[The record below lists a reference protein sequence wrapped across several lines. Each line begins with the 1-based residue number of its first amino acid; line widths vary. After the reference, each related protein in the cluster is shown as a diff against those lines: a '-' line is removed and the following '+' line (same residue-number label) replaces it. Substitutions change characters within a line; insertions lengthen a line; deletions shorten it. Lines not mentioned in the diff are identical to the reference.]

1 MPTPVT
7 ELDLL
12 RLSSLPPSKVVAW
25 FKAKGYAI
33 SWDWRDVWQQQHARA
48 FTVAKAANDDILRA
62 LRDGVDQAVT
72 NGWSERR
79 FIQEMTPRLQQMGW
93 WGQQS
98 VVNPTGNLQL
108 VQLGSPWRLK
118 TIYRTN
124 MYTSFATGRYRTLV
138 ANGHNR
144 PIWVYDAMNDSLTRD
159 SHRALDNRA
168 WRYDDPIWKR
178 IYPPCGFNCRCQI
191 RALTEEQAAQRGIS
205 VSTDQNLPAGFPDD
219 GWDFNPAEQTIEQL
233 MVKVAPKPRTLAQRI
248 GEISISAIIDG
259 IMRALRGERD
269 QP

>member
-1 MPTPVT
+1 MPSPVT

-12 RLSSLPPSKVVAW
+12 KLSQLPPTKVVAW

-48 FTVAKAANDDILRA
+48 FTVAKAAQGEILQT
-62 LRDGVDQAVT
+62 LRDGVDQAVS

-79 FIQEMTPRLQQMGW
+79 FLQEMTPRLQALGW

-98 VVNPTGNLQL
+98 IINPTGNLQL

-124 MYTSFATGRYRTLV
+124 MYTSFAAGRYRVLK
-138 ANGHNR
+138 ANGANR
-144 PIWVYDAMNDSLTRD
+144 PIWVYDAINDSRTRET
-159 SHRALDNRA
+159 HRAMDGRA
-168 WRYDDPIWKR
+168 FRYDDPIWKR
-178 IYPPCGFNCRCQI
+178 IYPPSAFNCRCMV
-191 RALTEEQAAQRGIS
+191 RALTEEQAAARGIE
-205 VSTDQNLPAGFPDD
+205 VGGQRDLPLGFPDN
-219 GWDFNPAEQTIEQL
+219 GWDYNPAEQTIDQL

-248 GEISISAIIDG
+248 GEISISAIIEG
-259 IMRALRGERD
+259 IMRALRGEAER
-269 QP
+269 P